1 MGLILAI
8 ETSTV
13 VCSVALF
20 DGPLILGL
28 QELYT
33 EKSHSQFLTPMVGNV
48 VDQAGYKLQALDAV
62 AISMGPGSYTGLR
75 IGTSTAK
82 GLCFALDIP
91 LISVN
96 TLMAMVCGMN
106 KYNQN
111 GKLLCPMIDARRM
124 EVFSMVTND
133 KLKILEDTQAKV
145 INELSYHQF
154 LREYEMLFFGNG
166 SDKCKKIL
174 SKTPNAH
181 FIKGVNPSAS
191 NIGDLAW
198 EKYQNKKFEDL
209 AYFEPF
215 YLKSFRATKPKKLK
229 ES

>member
-1 MGLILAI
+1 MSLILAI

-48 VDQAGYKLQALDAV
+48 VDQAGYKLEVLDAV

-96 TLMAMVCGMN
+96 TLMAMVYGMN
-106 KYNQN
+106 EFNQN

-124 EVFSMVTND
+124 EVFSMVTDD
-133 KLKILEDTQAKV
+133 KMKILEDTQAKV
-145 INELSYHQF
+145 IDELSYHQF
-154 LREYEMLFFGNG
+154 LQEYEMLFFGNG

-174 SKTPNAH
+174 SKNPNAH

-191 NIGDLAW
+191 NMGDLAW
-198 EKYQNKKFEDL
+198 KKYQNKKFEDL

-215 YLKSFRATKPKKLK
+215 YLKSFQATKPKKLK